1 MERFPEHTV
10 FKYPWRDYQQKV
22 LSALAS
28 HLQDD
33 HLHVVAPPGSGKTV
47 LGLEVMRQLNSPT
60 LICAPSLALRDQW
73 VLRFCELFLDTPHKP
88 SWLSV
93 DIKAPGFLT
102 VTTYQAVHAALGDG
116 EQCAAEA
123 PVLAALRERGVAT
136 LVLDEAHHLKN
147 AWWRALTLIKSA
159 LSPKVVALTATPP
172 YDVTGAE
179 WERYLSLNG
188 EVDAEIAVPDLV
200 ARGDLCAHQD
210 YVYFSNPTEKEAA
223 LLQRSVTQRRA
234 LAERMLADGPLLP
247 WLASQPWM
255 VQPLQQLDW
264 IYEHFPLYLAALCF
278 SAAAGQ
284 TLDEAHHTLL
294 DNENIGLPT
303 FAPVHLTCLLQTFL
317 SDPRSDLKAAQ
328 TELEGQL
335 KRAGLFHRGRVD
347 LEDLARRQKLLG
359 SSAGKMA
366 SVAALVAAEWK
377 SQGRALRQV
386 ILADYI
392 RAEYLGA
399 AGATDAHHSFKLGV
413 VPLFELLRT
422 QVFTPE
428 FAEGAASLAVL
439 TGQLVILPAHLAPR
453 LDQFALAAGVAP
465 PNVSPLPFDARFVQ
479 LAVTGGQAKYTVQWL
494 TALFESGELQVMIGT
509 AALLGEGWDAPSIN
523 SLIIASGV
531 GSFVQSNQ
539 MRGRA
544 IRAKPGDEQK
554 TANIWHLACVDPQ
567 ALAEPADNAPYG
579 PDVALL
585 ARRFDAFVGLTLDG
599 DARIESGFSRVQLA
613 ELIAGQQTIPAMNQ
627 AMLAVATDRH
637 RMRER
642 WRQALASG
650 SELVQGIKVPY
661 PSAKSYA
668 ADKHFALTQSL
679 RMLLVSL
686 LTLLVVWLDLLPYL
700 LARALLH
707 ARSLEQ
713 LLAFSGALLLLG
725 VCYFGWKSVFYL
737 RLWLAYRDI
746 GDDLHNIGKALLVT
760 LCDTGKISKAAGGLA
775 LDCEVDEFGQT
786 RLIIRGANR
795 FEQSLFV
802 QMMSEIVDVVDNPRY
817 MLIRQSRL
825 FDRINQYD
833 YHAVPEQLGVRKALA
848 QQFAEAW
855 RDRVGRCELV
865 YTRTLEGR
873 QRLHKARVACLAY
886 QLQQVTASRERFW
899 M

>member
-1 MERFPEHTV
+1 MERFPDDAA
-10 FKYPWRDYQQKV
+10 FKFPWRDYQQKV
-22 LSALAS
+22 LSSLAN

-47 LGLEVMRQLNSPT
+47 LGLEVMRQLNAPT

-73 VLRFCELFLDTPHKP
+73 VLRFCELFLDTPHRP

-102 VTTYQAVHAALGDG
+102 VTTYQAVHAALGDD
-116 EQCAAEA
+116 EQSAVEA
-123 PVLAALRERGVAT
+123 PVLSALCERGVAT

-147 AWWRALTLIKSA
+147 AWWRALTLIKTA

-247 WLASQPWM
+247 WLASQSWM

-278 SAAAGQ
+278 SEAAGQ

-317 SDPRSDLKAAQ
+317 SDSRSDLKAAQ

-386 ILADYI
+386 ILADFI

-399 AGATDAHHSFKLGV
+399 AADEEAQHAFKLGV
-413 VPLFELLRT
+413 VPLFEVLRT
-422 QVFTPE
+422 RVFTPE
-428 FAEGAASLAVL
+428 FAEPPLAVL
-439 TGQLVILPAHLAPR
+439 TGQLVILPARLAPR
-453 LDQFALAAGVAP
+453 LDQLALAAGVSP

-494 TALFESGELQVMIGT
+494 TALFESGDLRVMIGT
-509 AALLGEGWDAPSIN
+509 AALLGEGWDAPSIS

-544 IRAKPGDEQK
+544 IRAKPGDAQK

-567 ALAEPADNAPYG
+567 ALLEPADSAAFG
-579 PDVALL
+579 TDVTLL
-585 ARRFDAFVGLTLDG
+585 ARRFDAFVGLTLAG

-613 ELIAGQQTIPAMNQ
+613 ELIADRKNIQAMNQ
-627 AMLAVATDRH
+627 AMLAVATDRP

-661 PSAKSYA
+661 ASDRSYA
-668 ADKHFALTQSL
+668 ADKRFALTQSL
-679 RMLLVSL
+679 RTFLFSM
-686 LTLLVVWLDLLPYL
+686 LTLLVIWLDILPYL
-700 LARALLH
+700 LARAMPH
-707 ARSLEQ
+707 AKTLEQ
-713 LLAFSGALLLLG
+713 LLTFGGVLLLIG
-725 VCYFGWKSVFYL
+725 VCYFGWQAIYYV

-746 GDDLHNIGKALLVT
+746 GDDLHNIGKALLAT
-760 LCDTGKISKAAGGLA
+760 LCDTGRINNNPGGIA
-775 LDCEVDEFGQT
+775 LDCAVNEFGQT
-786 RLIIRGANR
+786 CLTLRGANR

-848 QQFAEAW
+848 QQFADAW

-873 QRLHKARVACLAY
+873 QRLHKARVASLAY
-886 QLQQVTASRERFW
+886 QLQQARVSRERFW